1 MEKKEPYLSWSSTAL
16 LLTGIGFFMPSVLE
30 EYTIYNKDCL
40 ERDLDKLR
48 EYAKKN
54 DIDLDDEKIKIP
66 LDE

>member
-30 EYTIYNKDCL
+30 EYTRYNKECL
-40 ERDLDKLR
+40 ERDLEKLKK
-48 EYAKKN
+48 YAKEN
-54 DIDLDDEKIKIP
+54 NIDLEDDKINIP